1 MSLASDDSRRDSCA
15 PADCTLQMRRTAPA
29 VAARLVAVVLRED
42 RDLEAPLMLI
52 SWSPPSSHQLS
63 SSAPSTNPGESP
75 GSTRSRR
82 ARPVSAGTLKRSP
95 VITISASSPRRRRVG
110 CSRNTPRVRASTCSS
125 LETLVISVSS
135 AVSKRSLAAVIVVP
149 PFLDSPARRI
159 PRCGRD
165 IYTRP
170 LDSRPLIH
178 ESPAFVLRRDPT
190 THVLRAVD
198 DLGSRHFDPRE
209 KAHRRPIDEGDDILQ
224 IEYDAT
230 GRRGREQLLQG
241 TSVLRGCALNCGF
254 RNHSRPLTLLMSK
267 PSRTA

>member
-1 MSLASDDSRRDSCA
+1 
-15 PADCTLQMRRTAPA
+15 
-29 VAARLVAVVLRED
+29 
-42 RDLEAPLMLI
+42 
-52 SWSPPSSHQLS
+52 QLS
-63 SSAPSTNPGESP
+63 SSAPSTNPGEST

-95 VITISASSPRRRRVG
+95 VITISASSPRRRRVA
-110 CSRNTPRVRASTCSS
+110 CSRNTTRVRASTCSS

-149 PFLDSPARRI
+149 PLLDSPARRI

-241 TSVLRGCALNCGF
+241 TSVLRGWCALNCGF

-267 PSRTA
+267 PSRTAATTPGNSWPGTAARRLSPSLDGLSTPAVTPGSQTPCAGRATVGIERRTTRHCEGRA